1 MLFFHLI
8 KAFAQ
13 NIVLSG
19 GSTMFQHFGQ
29 RLKRDLKL
37 LVDRRLE
44 ASAISSKSSL
54 KVGIHNKFTSLCLSR
69 HDSRPVLMSTSL
81 ATNARDTLYGS
92 VVLSLRLS

>member
-1 MLFFHLI
+1 M
-8 KAFAQ
+8 Q

-44 ASAISSKSSL
+44 ASVAASGSAQ
-54 KVGIHNKFTSLCLSR
+54 KVGEHSRLLALHLS
-69 HDSRPVLMSTSL
+69 HGDSRPVLMSTSL
-81 ATNARDTLYGS
+81 PINAKDTQYGS
-92 VVLSLRLS
+92 VVLSLRPL

>member
-1 MLFFHLI
+1 M
-8 KAFAQ
+8 Q

-44 ASAISSKSSL
+44 ASVAASGSAL
-54 KVGIHNKFTSLCLSR
+54 KVGEHNKLLALHLS
-69 HDSRPVLMSTSL
+69 HGDSRPVSMLMSL
-81 ATNARDTLYGS
+81 PINAKDTQYGS
-92 VVLSLRLS
+92 AVLSLHLS

>member
-1 MLFFHLI
+1 M
-8 KAFAQ
+8 Q

-44 ASAISSKSSL
+44 AGAIASGSAQ
-54 KVGIHNKFTSLCLSR
+54 KVWGT
-69 HDSRPVLMSTSL
+69 
-81 ATNARDTLYGS
+81 
-92 VVLSLRLS
+92 

>member
-1 MLFFHLI
+1 M
-8 KAFAQ
+8 Q

-44 ASAISSKSSL
+44 ASVTASGSAL
-54 KVGIHNKFTSLCLSR
+54 KVGANNWLLALHLSLC
-69 HDSRPVLMSTSL
+69 DSRPVSMSMSL
-81 ATNARDTLYGS
+81 PINVRDTRYGS
-92 VVLSLRLS
+92 VVLSLRLL

>member
-1 MLFFHLI
+1 
-8 KAFAQ
+8 
-13 NIVLSG
+13 
-19 GSTMFQHFGQ
+19 MFQHFGQ

-44 ASAISSKSSL
+44 ASAISSKSL
-54 KVGIHNKFTSLCLSR
+54 QKVGAHNKFISLCLCLLR
-69 HDSRPVLMSTSL
+69 HDSRPVSMSTSL

>member
-1 MLFFHLI
+1 M
-8 KAFAQ
+8 Q

-44 ASAISSKSSL
+44 AGAVASGSAQ
-54 KVGIHNKFTSLCLSR
+54 KVGAHNGLLAMHLS
-69 HDSRPVLMSTSL
+69 HGDSRPVLMSMSL
-81 ATNARDTLYGS
+81 PINARDTQYGS

>member
-1 MLFFHLI
+1 M
-8 KAFAQ
+8 Q

-44 ASAISSKSSL
+44 ASVVSSGSTT
-54 KVGIHNKFTSLCLSR
+54 KVRVQHFCF
-69 HDSRPVLMSTSL
+69 
-81 ATNARDTLYGS
+81 
-92 VVLSLRLS
+92 LRFLT

>member
-1 MLFFHLI
+1 M
-8 KAFAQ
+8 Q

-44 ASAISSKSSL
+44 ASFTASGSAL
-54 KVGIHNKFTSLCLSR
+54 KVGEQSRWLALHLS
-69 HDSRPVLMSTSL
+69 HGDSRLALMSMSFPI
-81 ATNARDTLYGS
+81 NAKDTQYGS